1 MKNNMKTKKLRMAR
15 KAEIRKRNQVGLNAL
30 LEEIEAR
37 WNTCDEEIQSYVL
50 MGRETGE
57 HIDYDAVEDMC
68 VSNAERDIE
77 NIKYKYWKMGLPEE
91 LVWE

>member
-37 WNTCDEEIQSYVL
+37 WDACEMEINEYCL
-50 MGRETGE
+50 LGRETGE